1 MDKFS
6 NLRYQEKRF
15 LDNLD
20 SLPDKDKE
28 FVIKAY
34 KLAERYHRGQERDE
48 GGPYIIHCLR
58 IANSL
63 IEKLGVR
70 EKEIL
75 AAALLHDTIEDTKL
89 TLSKVEKIFGK
100 KVARLVAAL
109 TRKHEGDTE
118 ENKYKRKLIK
128 HKEIIRSSRDTRE
141 IKALDYLDN
150 VKSWALIPRNHPSRS
165 KFKRW
170 FKEVETMYLPLTE
183 TVNSKIVNEMREAL
197 EKAKS

>member
-109 TRKHEGDTE
+109 TREHEGDTE